1 MPPPDDWTDWDM
13 WEGFCSLDEFLRA
26 VNGTLT
32 TTISKTGNT
41 RTLPLI
47 PKAME
52 LLKKRNKVQAITG
65 YVFFNGA
72 GNRIDAGKLKR
83 TFGRAVR
90 KAGLKHCRFRDLRHT
105 FATRL
110 LHNCVDIYSISKLL
124 GHKDIRTTQ
133 RYAHHSIESLRDAIS
148 VLDGCHNFVTVNE
161 NKTKDVQEKVS

>member
-65 YVFFNGA
+65 SCSSM
-72 GNRIDAGKLKR
+72 
-83 TFGRAVR
+83 AV
-90 KAGLKHCRFRDLRHT
+90 ATGLM
-105 FATRL
+105 
-110 LHNCVDIYSISKLL
+110 
-124 GHKDIRTTQ
+124 Q
-133 RYAHHSIESLRDAIS
+133 ES
-148 VLDGCHNFVTVNE
+148 
-161 NKTKDVQEKVS
+161 